1 MSQAT
6 EHAERWARAITADTD
21 AAVALYA
28 AAVLYDDRRAVDH
41 VVDTATDRTELRAR
55 LAPFANRDPA
65 NGIGL
70 HRFDVLE
77 AIETTGE
84 AGARAVTILWR
95 WTGEHL
101 AGFRGVPTGGRAL
114 ATRGQ
119 TWHQLD
125 ADGRIDRELTNWNDT
140 PVLQQLGLPVLTP
153 HYWVADAGAAAVS
166 GVTAVPGAAPGV
178 GTPTASATA
187 NDAGG

>member
-28 AAVLYDDRRAVDH
+28 DAVLYDDRRAVDH
-41 VVDTATDRTELRAR
+41 VVDTATDRTQVRER
-55 LAPFANRDPA
+55 LAPFANQDPA
-65 NGIGL
+65 NGLGI

-77 AIETTGE
+77 AIETTGG

-101 AGFRGVPTGGRAL
+101 AGFRGVPTGGRSL

-153 HYWVADAGAAAVS
+153 HYWVADAGAIAVS
-166 GVTAVPGAAPGV
+166 GAAPGV

-187 NDAGG
+187 DGAGG